1 MAHLQPPFG
10 TTVFTM
16 TDQAI
21 INEVGLRDGL
31 QNQPVTVDTA
41 TKAKLAQ
48 LLVDAGMRYLEP
60 VSFVSPKAIPQMADA
75 AALTPLLPQGN
86 DLHYTALIP
95 NLKGY
100 QLARDAGYPTVGLV
114 LSTTDSFNE
123 RNLRMSLEQAAQS
136 CEAIIAAAKAD
147 GIATRTYI
155 SGAFACPYDGPVPV
169 TLPQQLTERMIAA
182 GSDEV
187 AIADT
192 IGAGNPQQMKDIMAP
207 LIREFGAER
216 FYVHLHDT
224 RGLAA
229 AMAWAAADL
238 GVRRFDASV
247 GGLGGC
253 PFAPGATGNMATEDL
268 VYLLES
274 AGLKTGIDVEKLR
287 AAVALAQQA
296 TQRPLGGRILDWMA
310 SQEKQGKTPCLW

>member
-1 MAHLQPPFG
+1 MS
-10 TTVFTM
+10 
-16 TDQAI
+16 DQAI

-31 QNQPVTVDTA
+31 QNQPVTVDTD
-41 TKAKLAQ
+41 TKAQLAR

-75 AALTPLLPQGN
+75 AALTPLLPHDEG
-86 DLHYTALIP
+86 LHYTALVP

-100 QLARDAGYPTVGLV
+100 QLARDAGYPTVALV
-114 LSTTDSFNE
+114 LSTTDTFNQ
-123 RNLRMSLEQAAQS
+123 RNLNMSLEQAAQS
-136 CEAIIAAAKAD
+136 CEAIIAAAKED

-155 SGAFACPYDGPVPV
+155 AGSFACPYDGPMPV
-169 TLPQQLTERMIAA
+169 TLPQKLAARMFAA

-207 LIREFGAER
+207 LIREFGAEK

-296 TQRPLGGRILDWMA
+296 TQRPLGGRILSWME
-310 SQEKQGKTPCLW
+310 SQENQGKTPCLW

>member
-1 MAHLQPPFG
+1 MSNS
-10 TTVFTM
+10 V
-16 TDQAI
+16 I

-31 QNQPVTVDTA
+31 QNQPVTVSTE
-41 TKAKLAQ
+41 TKAQLAQ
-48 LLVDAGMRYLEP
+48 LLVAAGVRYIEP

-75 AALTPLLPQGN
+75 AALTPLLPQRD
-86 DLHYTALIP
+86 DLHYTALVP
-95 NLKGY
+95 NMKGY
-100 QLARDAGYPTVGLV
+100 QLARDAGYRTVGLV
-114 LSTTDSFNE
+114 LSTTDAFNQ
-123 RNLRMSLEQAAQS
+123 RNLRMSLEQATQS
-136 CEAIIAAAKAD
+136 CEAIIAAAKYD
-147 GIATRTYI
+147 GVATRSYV

-169 TLPQQLTERMIAA
+169 SLPQQLSERLLAA
-182 GSDEV
+182 GTDEV

-192 IGAGNPQQMKDIMAP
+192 IGGGSPAQMKAIMAP
-207 LIREFGAER
+207 LIRDFGAER

-229 AMAWAAADL
+229 AMAWEAADL
-238 GVRRFDASV
+238 GVRKFDASV

-274 AGLKTGIDVEKLR
+274 CGLRTGIDIDGLR
-287 AAVALAQQA
+287 EAVALAAEA

-310 SQEKQGKTPCLW
+310 SQEKQGKTPCLF

>member
-1 MAHLQPPFG
+1 MS
-10 TTVFTM
+10 
-16 TDQAI
+16 DQAI

-31 QNQPVTVDTA
+31 QNQPVTVDTD
-41 TKAKLAQ
+41 TKAQLAR

-75 AALTPLLPQGN
+75 AALTPLLPHDEG
-86 DLHYTALIP
+86 LHYTALVP

-100 QLARDAGYPTVGLV
+100 QLARDAGYPTVALV
-114 LSTTDSFNE
+114 LSTTDTFNQ
-123 RNLRMSLEQAAQS
+123 RNLNMSLEQAAQS
-136 CEAIIAAAKAD
+136 CEAIIAAAKED

-155 SGAFACPYDGPVPV
+155 AGSFACPYDGPMPV
-169 TLPQQLTERMIAA
+169 TLPQKLAARMFAA

-207 LIREFGAER
+207 LIREFGAEK

-274 AGLKTGIDVEKLR
+274 AGLKTGVEVERLR

-296 TQRPLGGRILDWMA
+296 TQRPLGGRILSWME
-310 SQEKQGKTPCLW
+310 SQENQGKTPCLW

>member
-1 MAHLQPPFG
+1 MS
-10 TTVFTM
+10 
-16 TDQAI
+16 DQAI

-31 QNQPVTVDTA
+31 QNQPVTVDTD
-41 TKAKLAQ
+41 TKAQLAR

-75 AALTPLLPQGN
+75 AALTPLLPHDEG
-86 DLHYTALIP
+86 LHYTALVP

-100 QLARDAGYPTVGLV
+100 QLARDAGYPAVALV
-114 LSTTDSFNE
+114 LSTTDTFNQ
-123 RNLRMSLEQAAQS
+123 RNLNMSLEQAAQS
-136 CEAIIAAAKAD
+136 CEAIIAAAKED

-155 SGAFACPYDGPVPV
+155 AGSFACPYDGPMPV
-169 TLPQQLTERMIAA
+169 TLPQKLAARMFAA

-207 LIREFGAER
+207 LIREFGAEK

-296 TQRPLGGRILDWMA
+296 TQRPLGGRILSWME
-310 SQEKQGKTPCLW
+310 SQENQGKTPCLW